1 MKWSRDMKFICIMGR
16 AGSGK
21 STVEKALEQMGFTRS
36 ISYTSREPQFR
47 DGKQE
52 QHGNEY
58 MFVSRDKFL
67 ELVDKGQII
76 EYEEYNGN
84 LYGTPRPFGAQRY
97 VAVVCVG
104 GFKALKQLYGDQVT
118 GVYLSVSEETAALRG
133 EKRDGSA
140 NIVKER
146 KKQDEF
152 LLKEMKEVADVVVD
166 ANRDLNNVLADILKA
181 VRRD

>member
-1 MKWSRDMKFICIMGR
+1 MKWSRNMKFICIMGR

-21 STVEKALEQMGFTRS
+21 STVEHALEQMGFTRS

-52 QHGNEY
+52 KHGNEY
-58 MFVSRDKFL
+58 MFVSRDKFM

-76 EYEEYNGN
+76 EYEEYSGN
-84 LYGTPRPFGAQRY
+84 LYGTPRPFGSTHY

-104 GFKALKQLYGDQVT
+104 GFKALKQLYGEQVT
-118 GVYLSVSEETAALRG
+118 GVYLSVSEETALLRG
-133 EKRDGSA
+133 EKRDGS
-140 NIVKER
+140 VKLVSER
-146 KKQDEF
+146 KKQDEKV
-152 LLKEMKEVADVVVD
+152 LSEMEEAADVVID
-166 ANRDLNNVLADILKA
+166 ANKDLNSVLADILKA